1 MSEVG
6 RRICQLAEDAARD
19 DDPESALRTLTKLRH
34 ELDAFV
40 REQVRQGLANGRS
53 FGELARA
60 LGISRQAAHRRYREL
75 APEPEPQRRLVAT
88 ERTRLAVRLAEAE
101 AQASGAAA
109 GSRHVLLGILQTDS
123 EAARALHAEGVT
135 LESARAWG
143 QNGEADGSDATG
155 IRRLLQQA
163 GRVALARGAR
173 ELDLDGLLLAALA
186 DPDGGAGRTLAALG
200 VTPAAVRRRLHG

>member
-19 DDPESALRTLTKLRH
+19 DDPESALRTLTDLRR
-34 ELDAFV
+34 ELDIFV
-40 REQVRQGLANGRS
+40 REQVRLGLLNGRS
-53 FGELARA
+53 FGELARS
-60 LGISRQAAHRRYREL
+60 LGISRQAAHRRYRDL
-75 APEPEPQRRLVAT
+75 APERSPDSRRQLVAT
-88 ERTRLAVRLAEAE
+88 ERVRRAVRLAEAE
-101 AQASGAAA
+101 ARRSGVAA
-109 GSRHVLLGILQTDS
+109 GSLHVMLAILHTDS

-143 QNGEADGSDATG
+143 RDGDG
-155 IRRLLQQA
+155 PDGGLRHILQQA
-163 GRVALARGAR
+163 GRVALARGDR
-173 ELDLDGLLLAALA
+173 ELGLEGLLLAALA